1 MSPVSKGHQSPGGVN
16 NKSTPR
22 KSANSNGTGVNS
34 GEKSSQKSEA
44 AKKAREE
51 TRKKMLEERRRK
63 MKELKENKVVNGEA
77 EVEIFAK

>member
-1 MSPVSKGHQSPGGVN
+1 M
-16 NKSTPR
+16 
-22 KSANSNGTGVNS
+22 NS